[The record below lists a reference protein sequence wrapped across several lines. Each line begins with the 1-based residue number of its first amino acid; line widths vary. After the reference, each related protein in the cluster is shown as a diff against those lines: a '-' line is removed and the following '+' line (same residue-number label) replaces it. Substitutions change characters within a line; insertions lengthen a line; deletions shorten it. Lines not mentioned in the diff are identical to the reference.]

1 MFYEKR
7 GKILELKLE
16 KRGKIYQKRLQKRGN
31 MMYDVFGGEVL
42 CLEKIQSQ

>member
-16 KRGKIYQKRLQKRGN
+16 NGAKYIKNNCKNGAK
-31 MMYDVFGGEVL
+31 
-42 CLEKIQSQ
+42 